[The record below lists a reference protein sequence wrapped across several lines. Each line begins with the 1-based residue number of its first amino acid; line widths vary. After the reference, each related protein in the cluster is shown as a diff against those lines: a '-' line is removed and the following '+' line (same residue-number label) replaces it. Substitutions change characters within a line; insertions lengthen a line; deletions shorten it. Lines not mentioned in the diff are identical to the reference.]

1 MKLIITNINNVYKVK
16 GNLIRLNIP
25 FFKNE
30 LKDVFNQADDVIL
43 NLQELSAIDNQG
55 VVAIAQL
62 HNEALSK
69 NKKLSIVGLSNSQVS
84 NRFKSNQ
91 VA

>member
-1 MKLIITNINNVYKVK
+1 MKLIITNNDNIYRVK
-16 GNLIRLNIP
+16 GNLIKMNISI
-25 FFKNE
+25 FKNG
-30 LKDVFNQADDVIL
+30 LKDIFNQADDVIL

-69 NKKLSIVGLSNSQVS
+69 NKKLSIVGLGNGQVS
-84 NRFKSNQ
+84 NRFKSSQ

>member
-1 MKLIITNINNVYKVK
+1 MKLIITNTNNIYKVK
-16 GNLIRLNIP
+16 GNLIKMNIP
-25 FFKNE
+25 IFKSE
-30 LKDVFNQADDVIL
+30 LKDVFNHKDDVIL
-43 NLQELSAIDNQG
+43 NLQGVTNIDNQG

-69 NKKLSIVGLSNSQVS
+69 NKKLSIIGFGKDKLSNTLIS
-84 NRFKSNQ
+84 NK

>member
-1 MKLIITNINNVYKVK
+1 MKLKITNSNNIYKVQ
-16 GNLIRLNIP
+16 GNLIKMNIP
-25 FFKNE
+25 IFKNE
-30 LKDVFNQADDVIL
+30 LKDVFNQADTIVL
-43 NLQELSAIDNQG
+43 NLQELTNIDNQG

-69 NKKLSIVGLSNSQVS
+69 NKKLSIVGLENGQLSNP
-84 NRFKSNQ
+84 FKPHQ

>member
-1 MKLIITNINNVYKVK
+1 MKLIITNSNNIYKVK
-16 GNLIRLNIP
+16 GNLIKMNIP
-25 FFKNE
+25 IFKNE
-30 LKDVFNQADDVIL
+30 LKDVFNQADTIVL
-43 NLQELSAIDNQG
+43 NLQELTNIDNQG

-69 NKKLSIVGLSNSQVS
+69 NKKLSIVGLNNGQLSTP
-84 NRFKSNQ
+84 FKSSK

>member
-1 MKLIITNINNVYKVK
+1 MKLIITNSNNIYKVK
-16 GNLIRLNIP
+16 GNLIKMNIP
-25 FFKNE
+25 FFKSE
-30 LKDVFNQADDVIL
+30 LKDVFNQADTIVL
-43 NLQELSAIDNQG
+43 NLQELTNIDNQG

-69 NKKLSIVGLSNSQVS
+69 NKKLSIVGLNKGQLSTP
-84 NRFKSNQ
+84 FKSNQ

>member
-1 MKLIITNINNVYKVK
+1 MKLIITNYDNVYKVK

-25 FFKNE
+25 IFKNE
-30 LKDVFNQADDVIL
+30 LKDVFNQEGDVIL

-69 NKKLSIVGLSNSQVS
+69 NKKLSIVGLGNGQVS
-84 NRFKSNQ
+84 NRLKSDQ